1 MARIDL
7 RRVAKARRKLEA
19 ATAERDSMIY
29 AAYLSGETQR
39 DIAKVAG
46 LSQQRV
52 SQIVENMQS
61 SS

>member
-19 ATAERDSMIY
+19 AIVERDEAIR
-29 AAYLSGETQR
+29 AACASGETQR
-39 DIAKVAG
+39 DVAKVAG

-52 SQIVENMQS
+52 AQICAE
-61 SS
+61 